1 MLLVWGGMPVTF
13 PEDSGIVTISAFLLC
28 IFTAHLGAS
37 VSPSNYAKNWKTVLI
52 ALGAIVVASLLTVGV
67 GGLIFGFGPILT
79 GVGAAVGGGAISG
92 ILAIQQITDGGLS
105 ASSVV
110 LPVLMIVAVDP
121 LGQPICSFFMRKFIK
136 KSISSDAYLNDTSI
150 AHKVEEAPRLTK
162 DGVPYGSDD
171 NPSTFVRNFIPK
183 KFETEAVILA
193 EVSVIAVISTWLEG
207 VTGVT
212 SILFAIILGVLGCT
226 FGFLRIA
233 PLDRALSSGMAITFI
248 IIYIL
253 TGMNE
258 VTPGLLL
265 SGLGPM
271 LGIMVLAS
279 IGLAV
284 GGGLMGKLLKYDVTL
299 SIACSVA
306 ILFIMPGAAIVPD
319 MLIKRLSRNEE
330 EERYLGE
337 KIRPMMYIMI
347 NFALVF
353 TLAITLLIFL
363 PSGLRML

>member
-1 MLLVWGGMPVTF
+1 MLLIWGGMPNTL
-13 PEDSGIVTISAFLLC
+13 PAISGIETLSMFLLC
-28 IFTAHLGAS
+28 IFCTHLGAS
-37 VSPSNYAKNWKTVLI
+37 VSPSSYVKNWKTILI
-52 ALGAIVVASLLTVGV
+52 ALGAIVVASCLTVGV

-92 ILAIQQITDGGLS
+92 ILAIQQITDSGFS
-105 ASSVV
+105 AAFVV

-121 LGQPICSFFMRKFIK
+121 LGQPICSAILRKFIK
-136 KSISSDAYLNDTSI
+136 KSVDTDAYLTTT
-150 AHKVEEAPRLTK
+150 ATLKAEEAPRLTK

-183 KFETEAVILA
+183 KMETEAVILA
-193 EVSVIAVISTWLEG
+193 ETGGIAVLSMLLES

-212 SILFAIILGVLGCT
+212 AILFALILGILGCT
-226 FGFLRIA
+226 FGFLRTA
-233 PLDRALSSGMAITFI
+233 PLDRGLSSGMALTFI
-248 IIYIL
+248 IVYIL
-253 TGMNE
+253 TGMND
-258 VTPGLLL
+258 VTPELLL

-271 LGIMVLAS
+271 IGIMVLAT

-284 GGGLMGKLLKYDVTL
+284 GGGIVGKLLKYNPIL
-299 SIACSVA
+299 SIGCSVA

-319 MLIKRLSRNEE
+319 MLVKRLSRNEE
-330 EERYLGE
+330 EAHYLNE
-337 KIRPMMYIMI
+337 QIRPMMYIMI

-363 PSGLRML
+363 PSGLSML